1 MSTRSRRAL
10 ASAMALW
17 AFLLPAHDVHAMS
30 PDQMKKLAG
39 AGLLGLPA
47 DAVFRRCRL
56 PAAIVDAV
64 DPSHK
69 KRTVRWGEA
78 TMQLSA
84 SDWNLLYGRRQR
96 PTPRESAW
104 INSGPGGNACLS
116 ADLSELVL
124 RAKGGSGVLSV
135 KKRADNQGYVTT
147 YRVPDDLYAAHRVTE
162 VTGRWKTGLPIAEVR
177 QRYGDPDEVV
187 KDGDRVRFNRY
198 WVIER
203 NDKQMPT
210 SLHAVDFEID
220 RGGKTATGYIL
231 RSSDVEFVQQK
242 LDALLRQWEKD
253 YVLD

>member
-1 MSTRSRRAL
+1 MT
-10 ASAMALW
+10 LW
-17 AFLLPAHDVHAMS
+17 ALLLSAHDVHAMS

-39 AGLLGLPA
+39 TGLLGLPV
-47 DAVFRRCRL
+47 DAVFRHCRL
-56 PAAIVDAV
+56 PAAIVDTT

-69 KRTVRWGEA
+69 RRTVRWAGA
-78 TMQLSA
+78 TMRLS
-84 SDWNLLYGRRQR
+84 SMDWDLLYEGRQHHA
-96 PTPRESAW
+96 SHKAAW

-135 KKRADNQGYVTT
+135 KKRADNQGYITS

-162 VTGRWKTGLPIAEVR
+162 VTGRWKAGLPVAGLR
-177 QRYGDPDEVV
+177 QRYGDPDEVQR
-187 KDGDRVRFNRY
+187 DGDRVRFHRY

-203 NDKQMPT
+203 NDKQMPI

-220 RGGKTATGYIL
+220 PGGKTATEYIL
-231 RSSDVEFVQQK
+231 RNSDVEFVQQK